1 LTIYLKHYAKL
12 ERETMSG
19 AGTNFKTLLKLLLLL
34 VDYAKSEIDLVGLL
48 KVWLHAHD
56 LRECLLGMFK

>member
-1 LTIYLKHYAKL
+1 
-12 ERETMSG
+12 MSG